1 MVGWTAAISSITAPL
16 APAADAATRSPPPAA
31 RATTLP
37 PTGDAAI
44 ARMGTTGAP
53 ATRAGASRLQHA
65 DAFSLAA
72 AIGAGSRADRVRS
85 LLLRLRLAGSH
96 DLTYSTGLRLP
107 RLLPPPLSAASSSP
121 GHSRVRVGARVPGTL
136 GKGAGF
142 SPSAR
147 SRRGRRGEGNGNRWE
162 TGVCNGGGGGGVG
175 GENWEG
181 GRVVLGY
188 VPRRVIWRAMRRG
201 SGAHVDFIE
210 RQGKKVTRACA
221 VDGLDSSGFCVFFL
235 LFLLRLDY
243 RFWIKATGTFCTG
256 KFWTPSVLKKK
267 NVQVI
272 LSRSP

>member
-16 APAADAATRSPPPAA
+16 APAADAA
-31 RATTLP
+31 RATTL

-147 SRRGRRGEGNGNRWE
+147 SRRGRGERKLQPVGDGGLQRW
-162 TGVCNGGGGGGVG
+162 G
-175 GENWEG
+175 W
-181 GRVVLGY
+181 
-188 VPRRVIWRAMRRG
+188 WRWR
-201 SGAHVDFIE
+201 
-210 RQGKKVTRACA
+210 
-221 VDGLDSSGFCVFFL
+221 
-235 LFLLRLDY
+235 
-243 RFWIKATGTFCTG
+243 
-256 KFWTPSVLKKK
+256 
-267 NVQVI
+267 
-272 LSRSP
+272 

>member
-37 PTGDAAI
+37 TGDAAI

-53 ATRAGASRLQHA
+53 ATRAGASRLQHT

-142 SPSAR
+142 SPSPR
-147 SRRGRRGEGNGNRWE
+147 SRRGRGEGNGNRWE
-162 TGVCNGGGGGGVG
+162 TGVCNGGGGGVG
-175 GENWEG
+175 GENWERESG
-181 GRVVLGY
+181 VGLCAASGDLESDASRT
-188 VPRRVIWRAMRRG
+188 R
-201 SGAHVDFIE
+201 GAHVDFIE
-210 RQGKKVTRACA
+210 ESVYLTFVFSTSKHTNFLPHRYR
-221 VDGLDSSGFCVFFL
+221 SSSSSFIFL
-235 LFLLRLDY
+235 V
-243 RFWIKATGTFCTG
+243 GT
-256 KFWTPSVLKKK
+256 
-267 NVQVI
+267 NH
-272 LSRSP
+272 R